1 MTSTDSR
8 PGLSDATF
16 ALLVYILYFIAYFTG
31 ISAVIGV
38 IIAHVKAGTADP
50 VLATHFRFQIRTFW
64 IGLLIIVI
72 GAVLTLVLVGF
83 LILLLW
89 VIWSLVRNVKGII
102 ALNDGRPIAD
112 PNSWLFG

>member
-8 PGLSDATF
+8 PGLSDSTF
-16 ALLVYILYFIAYFTG
+16 ALIVYILYLVAFLNGVTAIIGLIIAY
-31 ISAVIGV
+31 
-38 IIAHVKAGTADP
+38 VKLGNADP

-64 IGLLIIVI
+64 IGLLFVIV

-89 VIWSLVRNVKGII
+89 VLWWLVRNVKGII
-102 ALNDGRPIAD
+102 ALNDGRPIGD
-112 PNSWLFG
+112 PNSWMFG